1 MSIATIERPTTREN
15 PGTAKVAGIDLT
27 QFLDDITGCQPEDL
41 ADIYVR
47 RSKPKEDLAT
57 LTKHAWDMV
66 EAAHREDRKVR
77 AVWWE
82 QRSASKSYV
91 RRDELEAAMAAVME
105 GHSKTL
111 YVRKLDRFDR
121 RGMGTVG
128 SALDELDKR
137 RARLRVVKE
146 GLDSSVPGQRI
157 IFAVLAERAREEA
170 QDIAWRTQEGKDA
183 HKALGEWQG
192 GVVPYGLERDPNKKG
207 RLRRRADEYPI
218 AREKI
223 AVPLL
228 NGDSARTVAHRLN
241 AEGIRTRNGKLWS
254 ATTVAKL
261 AHSPLWAGLLPDRE
275 RIMDEHGNPTGRWRH
290 TGRAYL
296 DEKGRTVSVGQGVIT
311 KGERARI
318 QAKLAARTRPGGGGK
333 RAPEYLLT
341 DTLRCGRCRGPM
353 EGGGQVALGG
363 RYHCRKW
370 SREGKAGCLGVITR
384 ACRVDEA
391 VTAMWW
397 SHVSALEPGDAAL
410 DAIARRWVSIKD
422 PEKDTRRKEIVAE
435 LDQVKARMEKLDHD
449 HYVRGKLSEERYE
462 TLSEQQA
469 KIRTELEAEQEE
481 LARDSDLSALLSDP
495 ETLREVWE
503 ASPQDERRELIRCA
517 LPRVT
522 IAPAKGQGDKTPILE
537 RLTEGPRVPRT
548 GMRLFTSGDDSQLHM
563 FGVDF
568 SRRAIADG

>member
-1 MSIATIERPTTREN
+1 MSIATIERPTATREN
-15 PGTAKVAGIDLT
+15 PGTAKVPGIDLT
-27 QFLDDITGCQPEDL
+27 QFLDDVDGCGPEDL

-82 QRSASKSYV
+82 QRSASKTYV
-91 RRDELEAAMAAVME
+91 RRDELEAAMKAVLE
-105 GHSKTL
+105 GKAKTL

-128 SALDELDKR
+128 SMLDDLDKR

-146 GLDSSVPGQRI
+146 GLDSSVAGQRI

-170 QDIAWRTQEGKDA
+170 SDIAWRTQEGKDS

-192 GVVPYGLERDPNKKG
+192 GIVPFGLERDPDHKG
-207 RLRRRADEYPI
+207 RIRHRADEYTI
-218 AREKI
+218 ARERI

-228 NGDSARTVAHRLN
+228 NGESARKVAHRLN
-241 AEGIRTRNGKLWS
+241 AEGVKTRNGKMWS
-254 ATTVAKL
+254 STTVAKL

-275 RIMDEHGNPTGRWRH
+275 RIMDEHDNPTDRYSH
-290 TGRAYL
+290 KGRAYT
-296 DEKGRTVSVGQGVIT
+296 DENGHTVSVGQGVIT
-311 KGERARI
+311 TGERAIIRG
-318 QAKLAARTRPGGGGK
+318 KLAARSRPDGRGK
-333 RAPEYLLT
+333 RPAEYLLT
-341 DTLRCGRCRGPM
+341 DTLRCGRCTGPM
-353 EGGGQVALGG
+353 EGGGGLDRGG

-370 SREGKAGCLGVITR
+370 SRQGKAACLGVITLR
-384 ACRVDEA
+384 TRVDE
-391 VTAMWW
+391 VVLAMWW

-422 PEKDTRRKEIVAE
+422 PEKDARRKEIAAE
-435 LDQVKARMEKLDHD
+435 LEQVKARMDKLDHD
-449 HYVRGKLSEERYE
+449 HYVRGKLAEERYE

-469 KIRTELEAEQEE
+469 NIRASLEAEGEE
-481 LARDSDLSALLSDP
+481 LARDSDLSALMSDP

-503 ASPQDERRELIRCA
+503 SSPLDERRELIRCA
-517 LPRVT
+517 LRRVT
-522 IAPAKGQGDKTPILE
+522 LAPAARQGDRTPILK
-537 RLTEGPRVPRT
+537 RLTPDWVDGVETAAG
-548 GMRLFTSGDDSQLHM
+548 SQVTTEDL
-563 FGVDF
+563 
-568 SRRAIADG
+568 ATAA

>member
-1 MSIATIERPTTREN
+1 MSIATLERPATREN

-27 QFLDDITGCQPEDL
+27 QFLDDISGCQPEDL

-91 RRDELEAAMAAVME
+91 RRDELEAAMGAVLE

-192 GVVPYGLERDPNKKG
+192 GTVPFGLERDPEKKG
-207 RLRRRADEYPI
+207 RIRRRADEYPI

-228 NGDSARTVAHRLN
+228 NGESARTIAHRLN
-241 AEGIRTRNGKLWS
+241 AEGILTRNGAMWS
-254 ATTVAKL
+254 SSTVAKL

-275 RIMDEHGNPTGRWRH
+275 RIMDEHGNPTDRYCHKGRPYMD
-290 TGRAYL
+290 G
-296 DEKGRTVSVGQGVIT
+296 KGRTVSVGEGVIT
-311 KGERARI
+311 PGERAVI
-318 QAKLAARTRPGGGGK
+318 LAKLATRTRPDGKGK
-333 RAPEYLLT
+333 RPAEYILT
-341 DTLRCGRCRGPM
+341 DTLRCGRCTGPM
-353 EGGGQVALGG
+353 EGGGGLGRGG

-370 SREGKAGCLGVITR
+370 SRQGKAACEGVITLR
-384 ACRVDEA
+384 ERVDET
-391 VTAMWW
+391 VLAMWW
-397 SHVSALEPGDAAL
+397 SHVSALEPEDAAL
-410 DAIARRWVSIKD
+410 DAIARRWVSNVD
-422 PEKDTRRKEIVAE
+422 PEKDARRKEITAE
-435 LDQVKARMEKLDHD
+435 LDQVKARMDKLDHD
-449 HYVRGKLSEERYE
+449 HYVRGKLSEERYDY
-462 TLSEQQA
+462 LSEQQGN
-469 KIRTELEAEQEE
+469 IRVSLEAEAEE
-481 LARDSDLSALLSDP
+481 LARDSDLTALMSDP

-503 ASPQDERRELIRCA
+503 ASPLDERRELIRCA
-517 LPRVT
+517 LRRVT
-522 IAPAKGQGDKTPILE
+522 IAPAARQGDRTPILK
-537 RLTEGPRVPRT
+537 RLTPEWVDGPSTDTAKVTKVEVARSEVTAEG
-548 GMRLFTSGDDSQLHM
+548 LD
-563 FGVDF
+563 
-568 SRRAIADG
+568 AAA